1 MIYKV
6 CWHVKIIETHWWLE
20 YQTQRHLGRPLADI
34 NLAFFL
40 FVQNAA
46 CSKVSLLQWHPL
58 VVPWYFS
65 MDTWDMAAVP
75 GLLSHLPP
83 INRWD
88 KSLQMSAYVTS
99 CRHHLRQD
107 IYYNSAVSYLFW
119 MFLYAGW
126 LLTIGMTSPHRG
138 YDPWGMPICWQG
150 WRMVGYLPVRKAA
163 RPFENHPAV
172 GLKKGIRLK
181 MQFPFIIVVM

>member
-138 YDPWGMPICWQG
+138 IRSLGHANLLARVADG
-150 WRMVGYLPVRKAA
+150 WLLTG
-163 RPFENHPAV
+163 
-172 GLKKGIRLK
+172 KKSG
-181 MQFPFIIVVM
+181 